1 MTISNSAIKD
11 LKDKLNTV
19 VRYCITKSPGFAS
32 IALWIPYH
40 IYLEDFDL
48 IACTDGKSIRV
59 GQRFF
64 DYQPAEQA
72 FIVIHEVMHVALRH
86 VQRSRIKDCNPL
98 LWNIATDA
106 VINQALRHVGWL
118 SCPADAIILEKL
130 IDEETLKLHSAYQ
143 WTSEQVYYY
152 LLKHPDRCTAT
163 LFMAD
168 LRTRSVAVEASLGEF
183 GDGTDNPSHS
193 REIQDRIW
201 RSRLVRAQA
210 GDRAGGIFRHLQQ
223 DFPTSKTPWQHYL
236 RQYLTQAMLPQR
248 ETNWS
253 KPSRRSVS
261 LLDLDIEIFEPATRP
276 KPGLKRAGIVID
288 TSGSIDDE
296 LLHKFVAEVQSIQTR
311 TGCEVYLI
319 SADADVQTE
328 DLIRSHEQSLVQ
340 LIKRKQ
346 IELKGGGGTDFRPAL
361 ECLKSKSISV
371 CVYLTDL
378 MGTFPDRAPNYDLI
392 WASTSPDL
400 SAPFGKVIILE

>member
-1 MTISNSAIKD
+1 MIKILDNSIKD
-11 LKDKLNTV
+11 LKDKLNTI

-40 IYLEDFDL
+40 IYSEDCDL
-48 IACTDGKSIRV
+48 IAYTDGKFIRV

-64 DYQPAEQA
+64 DYQPAQQA

-86 VQRSRIKDCNPL
+86 VGRSPKNYNP

-106 VINQALRHVGWL
+106 VINQALRHIAWL
-118 SCPADAIILEKL
+118 SCPADAIVLENL
-130 IDEETLKLHSAYQ
+130 IDEETLKLHPAYQ
-143 WTSEQVYYY
+143 WTSEQVYNY

-163 LFMAD
+163 VFMAD
-168 LRTRSVAVEASLGEF
+168 LRTLGEF
-183 GDGTDNPSHS
+183 GEGTDNPSHS
-193 REIQDRIW
+193 REIQDQIW
-201 RSRLVRAQA
+201 RSRLIRALA

-223 DFPTSKTPWQHYL
+223 DFPTTKAPWQHYL
-236 RQYLTQAMLPQR
+236 RQYLTQAMLPER

-261 LLDLDIEIFEPATRP
+261 LLDQNIEIFEPATRP

-288 TSGSIDDE
+288 TSGSIDDN
-296 LLHKFVAEVQSIQTR
+296 LLHQFVTHVQTIQTQ

-328 DLIRSHEQSLVQ
+328 DLICSHDPSLIT
-340 LIKRKQ
+340 LIQRKQ
-346 IELKGGGGTDFRPAL
+346 IQLKGGGGTDFRPAL
-361 ECLKSKSISV
+361 DTLKSKSISV

-378 MGTFPDRAPNYDLI
+378 MGTFPDHPPNYDVV
-392 WASTSPDL
+392 WASTSPDQ
-400 SAPFGKVIILE
+400 SAPFGRVIVIE

>member
-1 MTISNSAIKD
+1 M
-11 LKDKLNTV
+11 KDKLNTV

-40 IYLEDFDL
+40 IDLEDLDI
-48 IACTDGKSIRV
+48 IACTDGLSIRV
-59 GQRFF
+59 GARFF

-86 VQRSRIKDCNPL
+86 VQRRHRDYEPL

-106 VINQALRHVGWL
+106 VLNQALTQVGWL
-118 SCPADAIILEKL
+118 TCPQDAIVLSKL
-130 IDEETLKLHSAYQ
+130 IDEETLKLHPAYQ

-152 LLKHPDRCTAT
+152 LLKHPTRCGIID
-163 LFMAD
+163 LSMED
-168 LRTRSVAVEASLGEF
+168 LRRLGEF
-183 GDGTDNPSHS
+183 GESGTDNPNHS
-193 REIQDRIW
+193 REIQDKIW

-236 RQYLTQAMLPQR
+236 RQYLTQSLLQQR

-261 LLDLDIEIFEPATRP
+261 LLDQNIEIFEPGSRAQ
-276 KPGLKRAGIVID
+276 PGLKRAGVVID
-288 TSGSIDDE
+288 TSGSIDDN
-296 LLHKFVAEVQSIQTR
+296 LLHQFVAEVQTIQTQ
-311 TGCEVYLI
+311 TGCEVYFI
-319 SADADVQTE
+319 SADAEVQTE
-328 DLIRSHEQSLVQ
+328 DLIRSYDPGLVT
-340 LIKRKQ
+340 LIQRKQ
-346 IELKGGGGTDFRPAL
+346 IRLKGGGGTDFRPAL
-361 ECLKSKSISV
+361 DCLKSKSIRV
-371 CVYLTDL
+371 CLYLTDL
-378 MGTFPDRAPNYDLI
+378 MGTFPDRAPDYNVI

-400 SAPFGKVIILE
+400 SAPFGRVIFLE